1 MLMNIM
7 PIGMALIT
15 MLQPATIQFYFFCSS
30 TLGLL
35 TGRALRSP
43 YVRRVMRIS
52 ALPTKESHEVFSK
65 IIQEK
70 KPLQSIRG
78 KDGKIVYQAPITPSS
93 NINRPSNLNLK
104 PGTKVPGHYA
114 PVGSEK
120 EKASLKMEEEFQR
133 GMPKTDRTSWVATH
147 YQPKA
152 VIQRLR
158 KTMSKPEPE
167 PVVTEGK
174 SKPRVTAGRRDF
186 EAERRKFKKSK

>member
-1 MLMNIM
+1 MNIM

-43 YVRRVMRIS
+43 FVRRTMRITP
-52 ALPTKESHEVFSK
+52 LPTKESHEVFSK

-78 KDGKIVYQAPITPSS
+78 KDGKIVYQAPIAPSS
-93 NINRPSNLNLK
+93 NTKGPSGLNLK
-104 PGTKVPGHYA
+104 PGTRVPIHYPLFSA
-114 PVGSEK
+114 EK
-120 EKASLKMEEEFQR
+120 EKAELKMEEEFQR
-133 GMPKTDRTSWVATH
+133 GMPKTDRTNWVATH

-158 KTMSKPEPE
+158 KTISKPETE
-167 PVVTEGK
+167 PVVVEEK
-174 SKPRVTAGRRDF
+174 PKPRVMAGRRDF